1 MRHGGTRLSMAGL
14 FDGLEQHFSRHA
26 GGLLDCPLRAVCQW
40 LFHRF
45 KECYLMLEK
54 EVILE
59 LFGAAAGI
67 WACGFA
73 IGKAVSWYRA
83 LVTAA

>member
-1 MRHGGTRLSMAGL
+1 
-14 FDGLEQHFSRHA
+14 
-26 GGLLDCPLRAVCQW
+26 
-40 LFHRF
+40 
-45 KECYLMLEK
+45 MLEK

-67 WACGFA
+67 WASGFA

>member
-1 MRHGGTRLSMAGL
+1 
-14 FDGLEQHFSRHA
+14 
-26 GGLLDCPLRAVCQW
+26 
-40 LFHRF
+40 
-45 KECYLMLEK
+45 MLETAS
-54 EVILE
+54 ILE

-67 WACGFA
+67 WASGFA